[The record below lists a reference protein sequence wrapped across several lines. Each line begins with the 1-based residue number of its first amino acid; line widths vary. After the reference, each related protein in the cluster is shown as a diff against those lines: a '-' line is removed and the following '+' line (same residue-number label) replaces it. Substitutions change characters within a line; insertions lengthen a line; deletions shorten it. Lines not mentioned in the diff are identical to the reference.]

1 MLVRRVELLR
11 CLAAPGGTPG
21 LVLVLRRVEAD
32 AQGCRVAL
40 TPFVVAAREA
50 GAPQAPGLPG
60 LAALPAAPGPA
71 AGAAALALALPTA
84 SACAGPGVRADGGA
98 GPWALVRLRPFCLE
112 VRQGKARFDRD
123 IRLPPA
129 LRGLGLGT
137 YLLATL
143 VRVAVGL
150 GHAEARVRAL
160 HLVSR
165 DASPLRDAFYRSMRF
180 TLTLWPD
187 GSGWARARRLGD
199 LRAGH
204 DPGRVRA
211 LGPAFGL
218 ALLAGAGGLAAPPGP
233 G

>member
-1 MLVRRVELLR
+1 MIVRRLELLR
-11 CLAAPGGTPG
+11 CLAAPGGMAG

-32 AQGCRVAL
+32 AGGCRVTLA
-40 TPFVVAAREA
+40 PFVAAPREA
-50 GAPQAPGLPG
+50 GEPQTL
-60 LAALPAAPGPA
+60 AAPGC
-71 AGAAALALALPTA
+71 LALAAAPWPAEGIAPLA
-84 SACAGPGVRADGGA
+84 SLDAPACPGPRARADGG
-98 GPWALVRLRPFCLE
+98 PEPCALVRLRPFCLE

-150 GHAEARVRAL
+150 GHGEARVRAL

-187 GSGWARARRLGD
+187 GSGWARARRLDD

-204 DPGRVRA
+204 DPARVRA
-211 LGPAFGL
+211 LGPASAL
-218 ALLAGAGGLAAPPGP
+218 ALLAGAGSLAVPSGP
-233 G
+233 D

>member
-40 TPFVVAAREA
+40 APFVVAAREA
-50 GAPQAPGLPG
+50 GAPQAL
-60 LAALPAAPGPA
+60 GPS
-71 AGAAALALALPTA
+71 GCLALATA
-84 SACAGPGVRADGGA
+84 SACAGPGVRADGGV

-112 VRQGKARFDRD
+112 VRRGKARFDRD

-204 DPGRVRA
+204 DPARVRA
-211 LGPAFGL
+211 LGPAAAL